1 MIGRWRW
8 AGAKKLRKTEA
19 SPVQHFLKSAA
30 QALVVLLLQFSFY
43 SSWVKGSN
51 GLSQPGKWLT
61 DTSASARAPRGAEMT
76 WAEAKIWDEEDW
88 GGGGETGAKILPP
101 REGGRSVRACV
112 RARVCVCVHAWVVP
126 KLPPTSFWF
135 LNRVTAECN
144 TFFSSQFAW
153 TRNIQRVFFSRLC
166 WQTKRF
172 RNTIG
177 ALSFFLSLF
186 LSVFLQLLLTKL
198 GYYRVA

>member
-88 GGGGETGAKILPP
+88 GGGGGNGGKNSATP
-101 REGGRSVRACV
+101 RRRKKRTCV
-112 RARVCVCVHAWVVP
+112 RARACMCVCACVGGA
-126 KLPPTSFWF
+126 KTSP
-135 LNRVTAECN
+135 N
-144 TFFSSQFAW
+144 
-153 TRNIQRVFFSRLC
+153 
-166 WQTKRF
+166 
-172 RNTIG
+172 
-177 ALSFFLSLF
+177 FFLVPESRDCWMQHFFFFTVRLNEEYSTCLF
-186 LSVFLQLLLTKL
+186 FTPLLTDQ
-198 GYYRVA
+198 AF